1 MKRTIIFFAV
11 MVAFFAA
18 GLFEAQAATY
28 NLTVLGNKR
37 TQAWNRFY
45 EKAVATDHQNTLIT
59 SYWGRGIGNAL
70 KIGHDSAGF
79 QYWRGHAVLD
89 ADVGLVTAASATTLT
104 LNWTRFDEVYDT
116 GLAVGMHPICEISC
130 TPPPLA
136 SNATEL
142 NTGANYNGVSPNKSP
157 PTLYGW
163 GPWVALMDSIV
174 NHCEKRYGVN
184 EVRNNWYF
192 EVWNEPDWWYAG
204 FPEPYLD
211 LFDYTVQ
218 GLKQADS
225 LVRVGGPACE
235 GTNIFEDG
243 DDFPDL
249 LNHCHTGSNAATGKV
264 GTKIDFLSYH
274 WYADNATNE
283 ITGAIL
289 NANNSATVQQSVTDD
304 MKSQY
309 SWFTGPVFEDEM
321 GPTYDAY
328 VCRDMHQ
335 SASWLVRTI
344 HLLNEGGPNYPPP
357 PTFAYWAI
365 SDIYEEEMIADG
377 TISFEQGN
385 FGMMLRGTP
394 NYANSWDI
402 PKPVFQA
409 YKMLHKL
416 GAFEDSSYGGIA
428 ATATNGVSLIATA
441 DSSNDSMQI
450 LIYDHYVSTTQSSAP
465 TDSIILTVNNIPWA
479 PGKVHVEDFLVDTTH
494 SNTYTQWVSQN
505 KPAVP
510 SNAQWDALRAASNL
524 AHYDSVTTTTL
535 TGTTFTKAFSQHYY
549 SVMLVI
555 LSNPNGASVRRS
567 AAAAQGAASVTL
579 HAEIRDGR
587 MMLTLPENDRY
598 TVRLFSTSGR
608 TIVTARTSG
617 AGTVEIS
624 VPKIPAGIYMVQCI
638 GARQSY
644 IAQVLV
650 TP

>member
-1 MKRTIIFFAV
+1 
-11 MVAFFAA
+11 
-18 GLFEAQAATY
+18 
-28 NLTVLGNKR
+28 
-37 TQAWNRFY
+37 
-45 EKAVATDHQNTLIT
+45 
-59 SYWGRGIGNAL
+59 
-70 KIGHDSAGF
+70 
-79 QYWRGHAVLD
+79 
-89 ADVGLVTAASATTLT
+89 
-104 LNWTRFDEVYDT
+104 
-116 GLAVGMHPICEISC
+116 
-130 TPPPLA
+130 
-136 SNATEL
+136 
-142 NTGANYNGVSPNKSP
+142 
-157 PTLYGW
+157 
-163 GPWVALMDSIV
+163 MDSIV